1 MLREWKGFK
10 SPIPQTVNQS
20 CVQTHS
26 SYENLCMILCK
37 ALVFI
42 HYRAV
47 FPEPRFSGGQLT
59 PAFENRGSMQI
70 FEGQLGLTPSS

>member
-1 MLREWKGFK
+1 MM
-10 SPIPQTVNQS
+10 QTQRLGNV
-20 CVQTHS
+20 T
-26 SYENLCMILCK
+26 
-37 ALVFI
+37 
-42 HYRAV
+42 V

>member
-1 MLREWKGFK
+1 MSYLRKIGYL
-10 SPIPQTVNQS
+10 P
-20 CVQTHS
+20 
-26 SYENLCMILCK
+26 
-37 ALVFI
+37 
-42 HYRAV
+42 V